1 MLIIRPIQESD
12 YEALFEIAQES
23 GIGFT
28 SLPVNEK
35 LLRKKIADSQRGFK
49 TNPSQAGKESYL
61 FVLEDT
67 ETGEVLGTSGI
78 EATVGLND
86 AFYHYHVSKV
96 VHASRELGVHNT
108 VELLTLGNDYTGVS
122 EICTLFLREKAR
134 KGLTGRLLSKFR
146 FLFMAQHPHRFS
158 DTVFAEMRGISD
170 ENGKSPFWEWLEK
183 HFFSVDFPT
192 ADYLT
197 GIGNKVFIAELMP
210 KYPIYVNLLSKEAQA
225 AIGKVH
231 EKTKP
236 ALRLL
241 EQEGFKSR
249 GYVDIFD
256 AGPTIEAD
264 LANIT
269 TVRNS
274 QTRKAV
280 VIADFCEDD
289 AKQYIVINNEIEN
302 FRACLAKLQISETGE
317 ALMSQTTAEALL
329 LDPKKDNIVRITACV
344 AKTR

>member
-1 MLIIRPIQESD
+1 MLIIRPIRESD
-12 YEALFEIAQES
+12 YDALYAIAKES

-35 LLRKKIADSQRGFK
+35 LLRKKIADAQLAFAS
-49 TNPSQAGKESYL
+49 NPSEPGAQSYL
-61 FVLEDT
+61 FVMEDS
-67 ETGEVLGTSGI
+67 ETGEVVGTSGI
-78 EATVGLND
+78 EATVGLHD

-108 VELLTLGNDYTGVS
+108 VDILSLGNDYTGVS

-134 KGLTGRLLSKFR
+134 KGLNGRLLSKFR

-210 KYPIYVNLLSKEAQA
+210 KYPIYINLLSKEAQA

-241 EQEGFKSR
+241 QQEGFKNR

-264 LANIT
+264 VANIT

-274 QTRKAV
+274 KARKVLIKANFSSGN
-280 VIADFCEDD
+280 AR
-289 AKQYIVINNEIEN
+289 QYIVINNEIAN
-302 FRACLAKLQISETGE
+302 FRACLAPVQISEAGE
-317 ALMSQTTAEALL
+317 AVMSQETADALL
-329 LDPKKDNIVRITACV
+329 LEPNTDNIVRLTACA
-344 AKTR
+344 AKSS

>member
-1 MLIIRPIQESD
+1 MKIIRPIQERD
-12 YEALFEIAQES
+12 YAALYEISKES

-28 SLPVNEK
+28 SLPVNEE
-35 LLRKKIADSQRGFK
+35 LLRKKISDAQLAFASD
-49 TNPSQAGKESYL
+49 PQAPGAQSYL
-61 FVLEDT
+61 FVMEDT
-67 ETGEVLGTSGI
+67 ETGEVVGTSGI

-96 VHASRELGVHNT
+96 THASRELGVHNT
-108 VELLTLGNDYTGVS
+108 VDLLTFCNDYTGVS

-134 KGLTGRLLSKFR
+134 KGLAGRLLSKFR

-170 ENGKSPFWEWLEK
+170 ESGKSPFWEWLEK

-225 AIGKVH
+225 CIGKVH

-241 EQEGFKSR
+241 QQEGFKNR

-264 LANIT
+264 VSNIT
-269 TVRNS
+269 TVRKS
-274 QTRKAV
+274 STRNFV
-280 VIADFCEDD
+280 VVEQLGKEEGEMYFI
-289 AKQYIVINNEIEN
+289 INDKIQD
-302 FRACLAKLQISETGE
+302 FRACVATVKFNDNGE
-317 ALMSQTTAEALL
+317 AIMSRKTASALM
-329 LDPKKDNIVRITACV
+329 LDSTGTVRLAPC
-344 AKTR
+344 ANGLC